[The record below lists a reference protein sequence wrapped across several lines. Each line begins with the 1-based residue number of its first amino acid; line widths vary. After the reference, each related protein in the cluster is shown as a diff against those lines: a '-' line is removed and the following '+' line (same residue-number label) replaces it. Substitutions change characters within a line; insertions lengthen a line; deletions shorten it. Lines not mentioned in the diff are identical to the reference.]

1 MDLMKKTAFT
11 MLNIM
16 AHANSTICGE
26 EMNCFQSS
34 SSVYCRCNEGFQKIP
49 GENGCR
55 DMNECLAFGTCTQI
69 CNNTKGSYMC
79 TCAKNFFKHNYTCKA
94 DGANQVLYIADDN
107 EIRSLYPFN
116 PNSAYEQAFRG
127 DENVRIDAMDVYVKE
142 NKIYWSNWHTGKI
155 SFRVLPTSTSS
166 TTSNRNK
173 RQIDEGVTDL
183 NIPGLKM
190 PRGIAVDWVA
200 GNIYWTDSGRDVIEV
215 AQMKGEHRKTLIS
228 GMIDEPH
235 AIVVDPL
242 RGTMYWSDWGN
253 HPKIEKAA
261 MDGTMRETVVENNIQ
276 WPTGL
281 AVDYYN
287 ERLYWA
293 DAKLSIISSIRL
305 NGTDPIVVISSKN
318 GLTHPFSIDIFEDY
332 IYGVTYVNNLIFK
345 VHKFGHGPVTNLTWG
360 INHVTDVVLHH
371 QFKQPEALVTN
382 PCDRKKCEW
391 LCLLSPSG
399 PVCTCPNGRR
409 LDNGTCILIPPPTQ
423 SPDEP
428 IPESCPLECLNGG
441 QCFFN
446 ARKQAKCRCSP
457 SYSGERCEKD
467 QCKDYCK
474 NGGNCAPSRT
484 GLPTCRCSTG
494 FTGPTCEQQV
504 CTPNYCQN
512 NATCSV
518 NLGNQPN
525 CRCLADYIGDKCQYR
540 KCYGY
545 CDNDGV
551 CQLSA
556 NGTRQCR
563 CTPLFEGSRCEKNR
577 CDRCKDG
584 RCSLKN
590 GDVLCVCTD
599 GRVAKSCLTCDNYCL
614 NGGICSINR
623 YTEMPECQCPSDR
636 TGPTC
641 EQFVGQPQPSS
652 KTTSIVIPIVVIL
665 LLLLLGIGIFA
676 WYRHRMS
683 GAKGFQHQRM
693 TNGAMNVEIGNPT
706 YKMYEGEPDDDV
718 GELIDAD
725 FTLDPDKPTN
735 FTNPVYATLYMGAHN
750 SRNSLASTDEKRE
763 LLSRGGEDDFSD
775 PLA

>member
-1 MDLMKKTAFT
+1 MHKTVIVIFP
-11 MLNIM
+11 LVLYPP
-16 AHANSTICGE
+16 
-26 EMNCFQSS
+26 
-34 SSVYCRCNEGFQKIP
+34 SVSNHI
-49 GENGCR
+49 
-55 DMNECLAFGTCTQI
+55 
-69 CNNTKGSYMC
+69 
-79 TCAKNFFKHNYTCKA
+79 
-94 DGANQVLYIADDN
+94 LYIADDN

-127 DENVRIDAMDVYVKE
+127 DETVRIDAMDVYVKGDRL
-142 NKIYWSNWHTGKI
+142 YWTNWHTGKI
-155 SFRVLPTSTSS
+155 SYRELHATSSS

-173 RQIDEGVTDL
+173 RQIDDGVTDL
-183 NIPGLKM
+183 NIPDLKM
-190 PRGIAVDWVA
+190 PKGIAIDWVA

-228 GMIDEPH
+228 GMMDEPH
-235 AIVVDPL
+235 AIVVDPQ

-253 HPKIEKAA
+253 HPKIETAA
-261 MDGTMRETVVENNIQ
+261 MDGTLRETLVEDDIQ

-293 DAKLSIISSIRL
+293 DAKLSVIGSIRL
-305 NGTDPIVVISSKN
+305 NGTDRAITIKN
-318 GLTHPFSIDIFEDY
+318 NIGLTHPFSIDIFEDY
-332 IYGVTYVNNLIFK
+332 IYGVTYIHNLIFK

-360 INHVTDVVLHH
+360 INHVSDVVLYH
-371 QFKQPEALVTN
+371 QYKQPEVIN
-382 PCDRKKCEW
+382 QCDRKKCEW

-409 LDNGTCILIPPPTQ
+409 LDNGTCVPLPSPTL
-423 SPDEP
+423 SPDAQTP
-428 IPESCPLECLNGG
+428 DSCTLECLNGG
-441 QCFFN
+441 KCFLN
-446 ARKQAKCRCSP
+446 ARKQPKCRCLP
-457 SYSGERCEKD
+457 SFDGERCEID

-474 NGGNCAPSRT
+474 NGGNCAPSLS
-484 GLPTCRCSTG
+484 GMPTCRCPTG
-494 FTGPTCEQQV
+494 FTGPKCLQQV
-504 CTPNYCQN
+504 CAADYCQN
-512 NATCSV
+512 NATCTV
-518 NLGNQPN
+518 NIGNQPN

-540 KCYGY
+540 KCYDY
-545 CDNDGV
+545 CKNGGT
-551 CQLSA
+551 CQMLV
-556 NGTRQCR
+556 NGIKQCR
-563 CTPLFEGSRCEKNR
+563 CAVGFEGPQCDIDRCT
-577 CDRCKDG
+577 RCKDG
-584 RCSLKN
+584 KCNTNN
-590 GDVLCVCTD
+590 GDVTCVCTD

-614 NGGICSINR
+614 NGGTCSINR
-623 YTEMPECQCPSDR
+623 VSEMPECHSR
-636 TGPTC
+636 
-641 EQFVGQPQPSS
+641 VVL
-652 KTTSIVIPIVVIL
+652 IVIIFYLFLPADTASVIIPIIVIL
-665 LLLLLGIGIFA
+665 ILALLGVGVFF

-718 GELIDAD
+718 GELLDAD